1 MTHYLHH
8 FGYDHLVNGFAT
20 IDEFIDILKSKGLY
34 RKGIKLDFKDGD
46 LRIELPNK
54 DYSYVT
60 QFPGNC
66 SWLVWH
72 HLLDTKLATI
82 RMGEIV
88 EELARYLQYYKV
100 FASHTLNSSELAMLL
115 GIGYTKVLENVNYH
129 SNKTVVLVCKDFPL
143 DGV

>member
-8 FGYDHLVNGFAT
+8 FGYNNLDASFAT
-20 IDEFIDILKSKGLY
+20 LEEFIEILKSKDLY
-34 RKGIKLDFKDGD
+34 RKRTELTFKDGD
-46 LRIELPNK
+46 LKIRVGL

-72 HLLDTKLATI
+72 HLPGTNTLTKHMAK
-82 RMGEIV
+82 IV

-100 FASHTLNSSELAMLL
+100 FASHTLNSSEVVWLMD
-115 GIGYTKVLENVNYH
+115 IGYTKVLENVNYH
-129 SNKTVVLVCKDFPL
+129 SNKTVVLVCKDFPVG
-143 DGV
+143 D